1 MSESR
6 LFQVYAR
13 TLVFAIPLT
22 FISSTVYSAGFAI
35 IEDSASGMGT
45 AFAGAAV
52 VGEDASTVW
61 FNPAAMSLLDDR
73 AMVSSAGHIIIPTA
87 KFKNKFSSVNPALT
101 GGNAALAQSSLSGRG
116 DDGGQTAFVPNF
128 YYVKPIN
135 EKLRFGLGINAPFGL
150 EVSYNDDWIGRY
162 QATNSEMKTININP
176 SLSYKVSDRL
186 TLGGGLNAQYI
197 DVTLG
202 SKIDSGA
209 ACRSAASAA
218 NSGALLAQCLT
229 VFPKVGQAATDS
241 NAEVSGDDTSFGF
254 NVGLLFKAN
263 DKTRFGVSYRS
274 GIDHKLEGKADFTV
288 NNALAQI
295 KTSATTNLQQVLGA
309 TRLAD
314 RDITAV
320 ANLPESVSFSVAH
333 KANSKLELLAD
344 ATWTG
349 WSSFDELRIKDKAGA
364 TVTVTPEQWDDVW
377 RISAGGKYRKNDRLT
392 LRAGVAYDESPVPG
406 PKFRTPRL
414 PGNDR
419 TWVSAGANYK
429 INKKMDIDFG
439 YSHLFVDDTPIEN
452 TDANGYTVSGVY
464 EADID
469 IISTQLN
476 WKF

>member
-1 MSESR
+1 MSEFR
-6 LFQVYAR
+6 PFQAR
-13 TLVFAIPLT
+13 KCLLALAIPLT
-22 FISSTVYSAGFAI
+22 FISSTAYSAGFAI
-35 IEDSASGMGT
+35 IESSASGMGT
-45 AFAGAAV
+45 AFAGAAA

-73 AMVSSAGHIIIPTA
+73 SMISSAGHIILPTA
-87 KFKNKFSSVNPALT
+87 KFSNKFSSVNPALT
-101 GGNAALAQSSLSGRG
+101 GGNAAAAQATLSGNG
-116 DDGGQTAFVPNF
+116 DDGGKTAFVPNF

-135 EKLRFGLGINAPFGL
+135 EKLRFGLGVNAPFGL
-150 EVSYNDDWIGRY
+150 EVSYKDDWIGRY
-162 QATNSEMKTININP
+162 QATNSEMLTLNINP

-186 TLGGGLNAQYI
+186 TLGGGVNAQYI

-218 NSGALLAQCLT
+218 NSGALLAQCLS
-229 VFPKVGQAATDS
+229 VFPKVGQSATDS
-241 NAEVSGDDTSFGF
+241 NAEVSGDDISFGF
-254 NVGLLFKAN
+254 NVGLLMEATER
-263 DKTRFGVSYRS
+263 TRFGISYRS

-288 NNALAQI
+288 NNSLAQI
-295 KTSATTNLQQVLGA
+295 RTSATTNLQQVLGA
-309 TRLAD
+309 TRLAN

-333 KANSKLELLAD
+333 KANNKLELLAD

-349 WSSFDELRIKDKAGA
+349 WSSFDELRIKDKAGE

-377 RISAGGKYRKNDRLT
+377 RISAGGKYKKSDKLT

-419 TWVSAGANYK
+419 TWISAGANYK
-429 INKKMDIDFG
+429 INKNMDVDFG
-439 YSHLFVDDTPIEN
+439 YSHLFVDDTPIDN
-452 TDANGYTVSGVY
+452 TDDNGYTVSGVY

-469 IISTQLN
+469 ILSTQLN